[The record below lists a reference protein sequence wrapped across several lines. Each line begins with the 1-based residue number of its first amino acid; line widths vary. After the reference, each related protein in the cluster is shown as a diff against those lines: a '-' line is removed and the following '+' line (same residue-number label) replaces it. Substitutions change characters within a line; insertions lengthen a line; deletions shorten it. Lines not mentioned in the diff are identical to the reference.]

1 MIDKDAKDKE
11 RERERIKERD
21 KQRSHDRAWAR
32 ENDVKRKF
40 KRDDPM
46 RKWL

>member
-1 MIDKDAKDKE
+1 MDKDKVEKE
-11 RERERIKERD
+11 KERIKERD
-21 KQRSHDRAWAR
+21 KRRSHDRAWAR
-32 ENDVKRKF
+32 EMDLKRKF